1 MANRFNPFKPNHPIY
16 SGLFAGR
23 YNEIKKIDN
32 ALYQTSFDNPTNLL
46 LIGERGIGKTSLLLL
61 AKNFAQGEIIW
72 ESKKHNFLTLQLN
85 INSNTSSL
93 DFILKF
99 QSLLKRELHRLY
111 KTQKI
116 IDDFWGF
123 IKRIEVSG
131 CKINGKENSE
141 EQIIIDDFIYS
152 LIDTVKSIQENK
164 DNPKEGI
171 LVLIDEADTASVNL
185 SLGALLKTITET
197 LVSENCNRVLFILAG
212 LPHVTD
218 VLRKSHESSPRL
230 FEEITIGPL
239 NIEDTKFVLRQAVNE
254 INRIEPERNFSMTDD
269 ALFQFHSFSEGYPH
283 FLQQIGFSTIDL
295 TDSNTITDKNVS
307 DAMLADGGA
316 LELIGNRY
324 YSDLFYNKI
333 NVDSYRQILEIM
345 ADKWNEW
352 ITKEEIRKSFKG
364 SNAILTN
371 GIKALRD
378 RSIILSKRGVRGQ
391 YRLQWLSFAFWI
403 KIHKSR
409 LNN

>member
-32 ALYQTSFDNPTNLL
+32 ALYQASFDNPLNLL
-46 LIGERGIGKTSLLLL
+46 LIGERGIGKSSLLLL
-61 AKNFAQGEIIW
+61 SKYFAQGEIIW
-72 ESKKHNFLTLQLN
+72 ENKKHNFLTLQLN
-85 INSNTSSL
+85 INNNTTSL

-99 QSLLKRELHRLY
+99 QNVLKRELHKAY

-116 IDDFWGF
+116 MDDFWGF

-131 CKINGKENSE
+131 CKINGLDNKE
-141 EQIIIDDFIYS
+141 EQLLIDDFIYS

-164 DNPKEGI
+164 ENPKEGI
-171 LVLIDEADTASVNL
+171 LVLIDEADTASEKLNL
-185 SLGALLKTITET
+185 GSLLKTITES
-197 LVSENCNRVLFILAG
+197 LVAENCNRVIFFLAG

-218 VLRKSHESSPRL
+218 VLRKSHESSLRL
-230 FEEITIGPL
+230 FEELTIGSL
-239 NIEDTKFVLRQAVNE
+239 NFDDTKYVIKQAEIE
-254 INRIEPERNFSMTDD
+254 INRIEPERDFSFTDE
-269 ALFQFHSFSEGYPH
+269 AIYQFHSSSEGYPH
-283 FLQQIGFSTIDL
+283 FLQQIGFSTID
-295 TDSNTITDKNVS
+295 STDKNRITDENVRN
-307 DAMLADGGA
+307 AMFSDGGA

-324 YSDLFYNKI
+324 YADLFYNKI

-364 SNAILTN
+364 SDTNLTN

-378 RSIILSKRGVRGQ
+378 RNIILSKRGVRGQ

-403 KIHKSR
+403 KIHKTKQ
-409 LNN
+409 NK